1 MNLIHRRRDLL
12 RTGKWPVMADCP
24 MMLSKILLN
33 GSIINKPDWRSSGYV
48 AVPAGAVKIK
58 VENIGEA
65 YSSCRIGAPETT
77 DQTTDILMLNGGNV
91 TTVGQV
97 YELPVPSAYVYIS
110 RVGDSTAPIR
120 ITFYDA

>member
-33 GSIINKPDWRSSGYV
+33 GSIINKPDWRSSGSV

-65 YSSCRIGAPETT
+65 SSSGRGGSPETT

-91 TTVGQV
+91 ITFGRV